1 MYTFKLQY
9 DSVERKLKVYDEYTI
24 WIGTALLDRDTNIV
38 CTYIDHNNYDGV
50 GHLPNYGQYLTLET
64 LKNLCIEFAAT
75 SGIDNDIIDD
85 LIEGWS
91 AVDFECIGF
100 KLDDILY
107 SDKPVQNDIDSQIF
121 NYWMKK

>member
-50 GHLPNYGQYLTLET
+50 GYLPNYGEYLTLET

-75 SGIDNDIIDD
+75 SGIDADIIDD
-85 LIEGWS
+85 LKEGWS
-91 AVDFECIGF
+91 AIDFECIGF

-107 SDKPVQNDIDSQIF
+107 SDKHIVDSIDDQIF